1 MQQLRLKSDEYDIII
16 RITPK
21 NINGVYILDYINLS
35 ACELMI
41 QKSIKNTT
49 IPFKYYQLTSYTDEF
64 NTISLNL
71 NLIMENNKYELSL
84 LFLTEDDSN
93 KLLQFLK
100 NNIVY

>member
-35 ACELMI
+35 ACELMN
-41 QKSIKNTT
+41 KRLIKNTT
-49 IPFKYYQLTSYTDEF
+49 VPFKYYQLTSYADEF

-71 NLIMENNKYELSL
+71 FMENNKYELSL